1 MDCKHIYKSALI
13 ALLGSIVACSGSS
26 KLTREQTLVMEQS
39 GAEKILV
46 EKIATN
52 ELFDDKNIDKNEAI
66 VITKIYSFG
75 RKYIRF
81 NGIPIPKSDDYRTS
95 AMLFSSLDDPDTE
108 FLASGPGYHVYQV
121 PAGKYYVSRITAS
134 QPFMG
139 GSIRAISDI
148 KYNYIKGSALD
159 ANENPQYGSLT
170 LSPGEVYYLGD
181 IQTYGAAIDI
191 KMYPNFKTKNN
202 ETTMKAYLD
211 SYYPSLSNRVKT
223 QLFTVV
229 RPDAHT
235 KEILDSMEPSR
246 LKARRLELEGRL
258 SQPLDLHGESS
269 KHAYLSDGFIQ
280 RLNSD
285 EKRSTIYREIH
296 DSWLN
301 DPKLFDLVKQQVFEY
316 AENYDDINTSKNE
329 AHWAFKALASS
340 GLQRYR
346 TTFETI
352 QKMNGSPKRSKQA
365 LKYLN
370 QLNQRTLIA
379 REIHSDEYVNSH
391 WKWEEQ
397 HAANM
402 IASSDAKTRVFGAEQ
417 IVRNNLYDK
426 PMLDHLSKVLL
437 NSVKSAEYDRYSRKF
452 QINLS
457 KALARCK
464 DLSYRPVLQKVMI
477 QAIDKKVRAYAESY
491 IDYLEDSVD

>member
-1 MDCKHIYKSALI
+1 
-13 ALLGSIVACSGSS
+13 
-26 KLTREQTLVMEQS
+26 MEQS
-39 GAEKILV
+39 GAEELLA
-46 EKIATN
+46 EKIQTN
-52 ELFDDKNIDKNEAI
+52 ELLDDSSLDNSNAV

-81 NGIPIPKSDDYRTS
+81 NGIPIPSGDDIRTS
-95 AMLFSSLDDPDTE
+95 AMLFSNLDDPDIE

-134 QPFMG
+134 QPIVG
-139 GSIRAISDI
+139 GSFGVISSI
-148 KYNYIKGSALD
+148 KHNYIKGSALD
-159 ANENPQYGSLT
+159 EDEIPQYGSLN

-181 IQTYGAAIDI
+181 IQTYGTAVDI
-191 KMYPNFKTKNN
+191 KMYPDFRTTNN
-202 ETTMKAYLD
+202 ETEMKAYLD
-211 SYYPSLSNRVKT
+211 QHYPTLAKRVKT
-223 QLFTVV
+223 QLFTVL
-229 RPDAHT
+229 RPDAQT
-235 KEILDSMEPSR
+235 KEILDGMEPLR
-246 LKARRLELEGRL
+246 LLARRLELENRL
-258 SQPLDLHGESS
+258 GKALDLDGESS
-269 KHAYLSDGFIQ
+269 KHANLSREFIQ
-280 RLNSD
+280 RLNTD
-285 EKRSTIYREIH
+285 ENRSVIYREIY

-316 AENYDDINTSKNE
+316 AKNYDDIKTSKNE
-329 AHWAFKALASS
+329 VHWAFKALASS

-346 TTFETI
+346 TAFETI

-370 QLNQRTLIA
+370 LLNQRTLIG
-379 REIHSDEYVNSH
+379 REVHSDKYVNSQ
-391 WKWEEQ
+391 WQWEEQ

-417 IVRNNLYDK
+417 IVRNSFYDK

-437 NSVKSAEYDRYSRKF
+437 NSVKSAKYDRYSRKF

-464 DLSYRPVLQKVMI
+464 DLSYRPVLQKVMV
-477 QAIDKKVRAYAESY
+477 QAIDKKVKAYAESY